1 MSRRTPA
8 DPVQLQLQRGLARAQ
23 ADAERTARERAAMGL
38 ASGEPADEAEAKLA
52 ERRELE
58 DAERRH
64 RELFGD
70 PRLRA
75 GDANLPVPE
84 RKNRKARRAEEA
96 ALRRLALPQAK
107 RGRRAGGRAAE
118 ALIAAQAPG
127 KAGRD

>member
-1 MSRRTPA
+1 M
-8 DPVQLQLQRGLARAQ
+8 
-23 ADAERTARERAAMGL
+23 
-38 ASGEPADEAEAKLA
+38 SGEADAKLA

-58 DAERRH
+58 AAERRH

-75 GDANLPVPE
+75 GNANLPEPE

-96 ALRRLALPQAK
+96 ALRRLALPQGTGRLPK

-127 KAGRD
+127 KIGKD